1 MVALK
6 SIHARVVGS
15 RLTGFRDAIGAW
27 GARRSRHHGVCLALG
42 AEGMLRNF
50 PKGFLRVKPS
60 IARRGPQAVASVAIL
75 PRLKARSLVS
85 TTYRRDNQAMLS
97 AH

>member
-1 MVALK
+1 
-6 SIHARVVGS
+6 
-15 RLTGFRDAIGAW
+15 
-27 GARRSRHHGVCLALG
+27 
-42 AEGMLRNF
+42 MLRNS

-60 IARRGPQAVASVAIL
+60 LARRGPQAVASVAIL